1 MELVSIQALLARLYT
16 DQAFREQFLNA
27 PELTARPYQIGK
39 NDLEKLIQ
47 LANGPA
53 LQFSRTLIRK
63 RFGQVA
69 AFLPATRRVL
79 GAQMWEAFLSFAGNY
94 NPKGVGRH
102 LFDAIEFSVFLTK
115 VFKNRI
121 NAPDWW
127 PLITKYERTGLKA
140 EAAPF
145 YFNVKIFKSDI
156 LRLYKSSENET
167 AEYTGPPHLVV
178 WCKLTPASKVWHQHF
193 FPKYWPGRNLM

>member
-39 NDLEKLIQ
+39 SDLEKLIQ

-53 LQFSRTLIRK
+53 LRFSKTLIRK

-121 NAPDWW
+121 NVSTFQCVFIY
-127 PLITKYERTGLKA
+127 L
-140 EAAPF
+140 
-145 YFNVKIFKSDI
+145 DI
-156 LRLYKSSENET
+156 LRDCSCEFLHGHCLHTVSDYRAVGLVATS
-167 AEYTGPPHLVV
+167 TG
-178 WCKLTPASKVWHQHF
+178 KMGSYF
-193 FPKYWPGRNLM
+193 RS